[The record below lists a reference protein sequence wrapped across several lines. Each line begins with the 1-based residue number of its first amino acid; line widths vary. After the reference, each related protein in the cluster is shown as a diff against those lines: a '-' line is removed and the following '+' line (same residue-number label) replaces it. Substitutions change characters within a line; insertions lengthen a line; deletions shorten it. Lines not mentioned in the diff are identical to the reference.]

1 MSRNMKKAALLL
13 GVLCLASIGG
23 VSAYLT
29 DYDKADNQF
38 TVGKVEIEL
47 QEPEWDPEEHTK
59 IELGKEIP
67 KDPQIIN
74 TGVNDAF
81 VYLEV
86 SVPMADVIAADQDG
100 NRLERKMQELFSYQA
115 GASWTKLKSEPVE
128 ENMVYVYAYN
138 EILEPEETTD
148 PLFETMNF
156 LNIIEG
162 QLDMQKLSVPV
173 RAYAIQAAYAGGSG
187 ETVAEQ
193 ARAAYEKYVN
203 QNREQ
208 EGQATA

>member
-1 MSRNMKKAALLL
+1 MSRNMKKAVLML

-47 QEPEWDPEEHTK
+47 QEPKWNPEDHSK
-59 IELGKEIP
+59 IEPGKEIP
-67 KDPQIIN
+67 KDPQIRN

-86 SVPMADVIAADQDG
+86 SVPMAEVTAADQEG

-115 GASWTKLKSEPVE
+115 GENWTKLKSETVE
-128 ENMVYVYAYN
+128 DNMIYVYAYN
-138 EILEPEETTD
+138 EILEPEETTE
-148 PLFETMNF
+148 PLFETMHF
-156 LNIIEG
+156 LNVIEG
-162 QLDMQKLSVPV
+162 QLDMQQLSVPV
-173 RAYAIQAAYAGGSG
+173 RAYAIQTAYTGDGG
-187 ETVAEQ
+187 ETAAEQ

-208 EGQATA
+208 EGRTTA